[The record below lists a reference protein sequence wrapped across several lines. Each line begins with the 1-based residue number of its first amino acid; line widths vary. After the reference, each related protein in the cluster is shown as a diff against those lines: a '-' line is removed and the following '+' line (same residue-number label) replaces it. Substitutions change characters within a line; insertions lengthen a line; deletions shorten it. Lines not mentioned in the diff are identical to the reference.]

1 MATTIKSTA
10 LDFDTIKNNLKT
22 YFQAQPEFAD
32 YNFEGSGLSNILDV
46 LAYNTH
52 YNALVASFALNESFL
67 GTAQLRSSMVS
78 LSEGIGYIPDSRNA
92 SQAII
97 NLNITF
103 TGINRPQKITLDT
116 GLIFSSS
123 VENKAYQFQTIEA
136 LEAVDN
142 GSGFYSFTTSA
153 GSPNIPIYEGI
164 SRSKKFMV
172 GQYIDAQVYV
182 IPDLNLD
189 LNTCVVK
196 VFESP
201 SSGVFT
207 LYSNLTEA
215 VTLAN
220 SSTFYLLKES
230 PNGYFDLSFG
240 NGTALGKIPVPGNM
254 IQVDYLSCS
263 GPDANGATT
272 FTTNI
277 TLPSVPVN
285 DYNVDQIITVS
296 NSAGGSYKEDIES
309 IRRNAPYLYAA
320 QNRMVTADD
329 YAALVLRQYSS
340 LITDI
345 AAWGGQDNIK
355 REFGKIFLSILFNTE
370 LDEGTIEH
378 TKTGIKLLADQ
389 LSVLSFTLDFAE
401 PEITYLET
409 GISFDF
415 NTTLTDLPLGTMQQ
429 LVKNVSIQYFED
441 NLGKF
446 SQTFRLSNLLTDVDN
461 VSTAVLSS
469 SADIKMQQRVIP
481 ILSFDNDFTLR
492 YPVAIKNPD
501 DEFYRVTSSA
511 FVYNTRNVK
520 LKNKL
525 SSNILQIVDDTNG
538 QVLADNVG
546 IYAGNTIQLTSFAP
560 TAILGGV
567 NYIKISAVPGN
578 SNTIPTKNNEVLFH
592 DVDASF
598 AVGTTVFTS

>member
-578 SNTIPTKNNEVLFH
+578 SNTITTKNNEVLFH